1 MAYPASCTS
10 SASSRRA
17 SLPRWRWQSA
27 SGGSPQ
33 LETGAVLSSRQNYGG
48 LRMKIL
54 LTGSRG
60 YIGTVMAPFLLK
72 AGHEVVGI
80 DTDLYRRCT
89 FGSWRESIHTIE
101 KDVRELRVADLRGF
115 DAVIHLAAL
124 SNDPLGDLDPDLTY
138 DINHL
143 GSVRLA
149 ALAKEAGVGRFAF
162 ASSCSNY
169 GAAGD
174 EPVDEESQLN
184 PVTAYGESK
193 VRVERDV
200 APMADD
206 SFSPTFLRCAT
217 AYGASPR
224 LRFDIVLNNLV
235 AWAFASGKVFLKS
248 DGSPWRPI
256 VHIEDISRAFL
267 TVLSA
272 PREAVHAQAFN
283 VGRNDQNYRIRE
295 IAQIVKE
302 TVPGCEI
309 AFADDA
315 GPDKRNYR
323 ADFSKVGRM
332 LPGFQPQWDARK
344 GAKQLYELY
353 KAIGL
358 KLEDF
363 EGPRYRRIDQIKLLI
378 ASGQLRS
385 DLRWNPQTVAA

>member
-1 MAYPASCTS
+1 
-10 SASSRRA
+10 
-17 SLPRWRWQSA
+17 
-27 SGGSPQ
+27 
-33 LETGAVLSSRQNYGG
+33 
-48 LRMKIL
+48 MKIL

-60 YIGTVMAPFLLK
+60 YIGSVMAPFLVR
-72 AGHEVVGI
+72 AGHEVVGV
-80 DTDLYRRCT
+80 DTDLYRRSS
-89 FGSWRESIHTIE
+89 FGGWKDTIE
-101 KDVRELRVADLRGF
+101 TRVKDVRALEARDLAGF

-124 SNDPLGDLDPDLTY
+124 SNDPLGDLNPQLTY

-143 GSVRLA
+143 ASVRLA
-149 ALAKEAGVGRFAF
+149 ALAKEAGVTRFAF

-174 EPVDEESQLN
+174 APVNEESELN

-200 APMADD
+200 IKLADGA
-206 SFSPTFLRCAT
+206 FSPTFLRCAT
-217 AYGASPR
+217 AYGVSPR

-235 AWAFASGKVFLKS
+235 AWAFTSGKVMLKS

-267 TVLSA
+267 AVLTV
-272 PREAVHAQAFN
+272 PRERVHAQAFN
-283 VGRNDQNYRIRE
+283 IGRDDQNYRIRE

-323 ADFSKVGRM
+323 ADFSKVARV
-332 LPGFQPQWDARK
+332 LPEFQPQWDARK
-344 GAKQLYELY
+344 GARQLYDAY
-353 KAIGL
+353 RAIGL
-358 KLEDF
+358 VLSDF
-363 EGPRYRRIDQIKLLI
+363 EGPRYRRIDQIK
-378 ASGQLRS
+378 QLMS
-385 DLRWNPQTVAA
+385 TGELGNDLRWRSEPRAA

>member
-1 MAYPASCTS
+1 M
-10 SASSRRA
+10 R
-17 SLPRWRWQSA
+17 
-27 SGGSPQ
+27 
-33 LETGAVLSSRQNYGG
+33 
-48 LRMKIL
+48 IL

-60 YIGTVMAPFLLK
+60 YIGTVMAPFLLD

-80 DTDLYRRCT
+80 DTDLYRRST
-89 FGSWRESIHTIE
+89 FGPWRESIRTLC
-101 KDVRELRVADLRGF
+101 KDVREIQVADLRGF

-124 SNDPLGDLDPDLTY
+124 SNDPLGDLNPELTY
-138 DINHL
+138 EINHL
-143 GSVRLA
+143 ASVRLA
-149 ALAKEAGVGRFAF
+149 EQAKAAGVRRFAF

-174 EPVDEESQLN
+174 EPVDEEAALR

-200 APMADD
+200 SRLADD

-235 AWAFASGKVFLKS
+235 AWAFTSGKVFLKS
-248 DGSPWRPI
+248 DGTPWRPI

-267 TVLSA
+267 AVLSA

-309 AFADDA
+309 AFADGA

-323 ADFSKVGRM
+323 ADFSKIGRL
-332 LPGFQPQWDARK
+332 LPAFQPKWDARK
-344 GAKQLYELY
+344 GARKLYETY
-353 KAIGL
+353 KALGL

-363 EGPRYRRIDQIKLLI
+363 EGPRYRRIDQLK
-378 ASGQLRS
+378 QLMGMGNLGP
-385 DLRWNPQTVAA
+385 DLRWLSEPIAA